1 MYIYN
6 NKIIATFSKHFYQN
20 VHNPDESLKSFFNY
34 ISHLLKISRLTKLR
48 SSMHMSEFKIWK
60 DRRKVFLWEEFLNEE
75 QLEIISVQNETRIR
89 KSTPS

>member
-6 NKIIATFSKHFYQN
+6 SKIIATFSKHFYQN

-60 DRRKVFLWEEFLNEE
+60 DRRKSFFVR
-75 QLEIISVQNETRIR
+75 RIFEWR
-89 KSTPS
+89 TAWNYFRSKRN